1 MQGEDHGEAKE
12 KGNKQNLQHIYQQGG
27 AKGRYTI
34 LNEEVDERKGHSNQV
49 QQASQQGKGGQV
61 HEKHQKGLGSKREV
75 RNSKD
80 FREFIDLA
88 TWDVYHGMHH
98 IGSRMLPSG
107 LVNTLDPNSPPMTKL
122 NKIYCISLFLF
133 MCN

>member
-1 MQGEDHGEAKE
+1 
-12 KGNKQNLQHIYQQGG
+12 
-27 AKGRYTI
+27 
-34 LNEEVDERKGHSNQV
+34 V
-49 QQASQQGKGGQV
+49 Q
-61 HEKHQKGLGSKREV
+61 EKHQKGLGFKREV

-98 IGSRMLPSG
+98 IGSRILPSG